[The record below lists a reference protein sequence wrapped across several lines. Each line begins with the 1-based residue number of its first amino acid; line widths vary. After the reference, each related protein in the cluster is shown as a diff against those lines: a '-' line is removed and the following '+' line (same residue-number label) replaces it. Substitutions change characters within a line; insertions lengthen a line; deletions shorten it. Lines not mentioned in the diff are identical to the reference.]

1 MPPTALIT
9 GASSGI
15 GRETAL
21 RLAQLHFALAL
32 VARGGER
39 LERVGEECAAFGAA
53 DILLRSTD
61 MAVPGD
67 VEAMVDAALDAFGR
81 VDVLINNA
89 GLAELRPIGSIEF
102 GHLEASFAVNA
113 IGPAVA
119 INRVWPAM
127 VRQGG
132 GRIINVSSIAS
143 KDPFPG
149 FFAYAAAKSALNS
162 LTRSI
167 AIEGKAHHIKAFT
180 IAPGA
185 VETPMLRSAFSEEV
199 IPREAT
205 LPPAEVAAVIVECA
219 RGQRDDANGE
229 VIWLT
234 RGA

>member
-21 RLAQLHFALAL
+21 RLAQLHFSLAL

-39 LERVGEECAAFGAA
+39 LERVGEECAALGAA
-53 DILLRSTD
+53 DVLLRSTD

-67 VEAMVDAALDAFGR
+67 VEAMVDAAVEAFGR

-89 GLAELRPIGSIEF
+89 GMAELQPIGSMNF
-102 GHLEASFAVNA
+102 DHLEASFAVNA

-119 INRVWPAM
+119 INRVWPIM

-149 FFAYAAAKSALNS
+149 FFAYAAAKSAVNS
-162 LTRSI
+162 FARSI
-167 AIEGKAHHIKAFT
+167 AIEGKAHNIRAFT

-185 VETPMLRSAFSEEV
+185 VETPMLRAAFNEDA

-205 LPPAEVAAVIVECA
+205 MPPGEVAAVIVQCA
-219 RGQRDDANGE
+219 RGQRDGASGE

-234 RGA
+234 RS

>member
-1 MPPTALIT
+1 MPVALIT

-21 RLAQLHFALAL
+21 RLAQLHYALAL

-39 LERVGEECAAFGAA
+39 LEVVGDECTALGAT
-53 DILLRSTD
+53 DVLLRSTD
-61 MAVPGD
+61 MAVHGD
-67 VEAMVDAALDAFGR
+67 VEAMVDAAVEAFGR

-89 GLAELRPIGSIEF
+89 GLAEVQPLGSIELD
-102 GHLEASFAVNA
+102 HLEAAFAVNA
-113 IGPAVA
+113 IGPAIA
-119 INRVWPAM
+119 INRIWPIM

-149 FFAYAAAKSALNS
+149 FFAYAAAKSAVNS
-162 LTRSI
+162 FARSI
-167 AIEGKAHHIKAFT
+167 ALEGQAHNIKAFT

-185 VETPMLRSAFSEEV
+185 VETPMLRSAFSEDV
-199 IPREAT
+199 LPREAT

-219 RGQRDDANGE
+219 RGMRDEVNGE
-229 VIWLT
+229 VIWLS
-234 RGA
+234 RS